1 MEDRKVSEPA
11 VELDPP
17 PILAPLALIAPA
29 IALIVT
35 LPFLF
40 VYAAIPAG
48 IALVGAVVVGAPAL
62 STARRF
68 GLRGVMLT
76 TILGGI
82 TAGVAVYA
90 VVLATAL
97 IYHSLVQV
105 NPDGALIAIT
115 IGAATGATYATLYD
129 TGELSPS
136 NVRWRILIIVML
148 AVTMPWIG
156 MAVRSGR

>member
-1 MEDRKVSEPA
+1 LEDRKVSEPA
-11 VELDPP
+11 VEVDPP
-17 PILAPLALIAPA
+17 PVLAPLAIIAPA
-29 IALIVT
+29 IALIIT

-68 GLRGVMLT
+68 GLRGVVLT
-76 TILGGI
+76 TALGAV
-82 TAGVAVYA
+82 TAGVAVYS

-97 IYHSLVQV
+97 IYRSLVQV
-105 NPDGALIAIT
+105 NPDGLLIGIT

-129 TGELSPS
+129 SVNLSPT

-148 AVTMPWIG
+148 AVTMPWVG
-156 MAVRSGR
+156 MAVRAGR